1 MSTSSRFWHPF
12 ADMAQVSGHEFV
24 IERGDGATVWDSEG
38 NEYFDGT
45 ASLWCVNAGHGR
57 AEIAEAVA
65 AQMAELAT
73 YQTFSVFSNRP
84 AMELSDRLAAYAEP
98 VVDDPRV
105 FLVLGGGD
113 AIETAAKLARRYFH
127 AIGQPER
134 EHIIGRTQ
142 GYHGTHGLG
151 TAIGGIA
158 VNQDGMGPMDPQ
170 TTHVSWDSL
179 EELEAEFERVG
190 PERVAA
196 VFAEPVIGAGGVH
209 RVPPNY
215 LQGLAELCRR
225 HGALFIADCVIAAFG
240 RLGTWWGVDRF
251 DLRPDMITFAKGV
264 TSGYLP
270 LGGVVVSGRVAGP
283 FWEGEGT
290 WFRHGQTYSG
300 HPTCCAAAI
309 ANLDV
314 IERDDLLARGREMED
329 ELSRALEPL
338 ADHPLVGEVRT
349 GVGALAAVAIAPEVL
364 AERPGLQFELF
375 AGAKERG
382 VLVRPLGDAVALSPP
397 LVATAAQIDGAA
409 QAIGESLDA
418 LGSA

>member
-1 MSTSSRFWHPF
+1 MSTASRFWHPF
-12 ADMAQVSGHEFV
+12 ADMAQVAGHEFV
-24 IERGDGATVWDSEG
+24 IERGEGATVWDAEG

-57 AEIAEAVA
+57 TEIAEAVA
-65 AQMAELAT
+65 AQMGQLAT
-73 YQTFSVFSNRP
+73 YQTFSTFSNRP

-98 VVDDPRV
+98 IVEEPRV
-105 FLVLGGGD
+105 FLGLGGGD
-113 AIETAAKLARRYFH
+113 AIETAAKLARRYFS
-127 AIGQPER
+127 AIGEPGR

-158 VNQDGMGPMDPQ
+158 VNQDGMGPMDPK
-170 TTHVSWDSL
+170 TTHVAWDSL

-215 LQGLAELCRR
+215 LQGLAEICRR

-270 LGGVVVSGRVAGP
+270 LGGVVVGQRVAEP
-283 FWEGEGT
+283 FWEGEGA

-314 IERDDLLARGREMED
+314 IERDGLLERGREMED
-329 ELSRALEPL
+329 ELAGALDPL
-338 ADHPLVGEVRT
+338 GAHPLVGEVRS
-349 GVGALAAVAIAPEVL
+349 GIGALAAVALAPEVL

-375 AGAKERG
+375 AEVRQRG

-397 LVATAAQIDGAA
+397 LVATGAQIDAAGA
-409 QAIGESLDA
+409 AIGEALDA
-418 LGSA
+418 LGQA